1 MTKLSDTNRNHTFTP
16 YGHSKTPRNPTN
28 SLQFHGEF
36 LHSTVGLYF
45 LGLGARTY
53 NPRIFRFHSSDSL
66 SPFSLGGINSYTYC
80 LSDPINLSDPTGRS
94 PLLLRPKT
102 ITLDTN
108 WTLKSR
114 PDYVQKQLRW
124 GNSSAKIFNSDE
136 SPATL
141 STTPPSKQQLHESS
155 HSILPSRRAPEYIN
169 VAPQAIAR
177 LPDSTRISL
186 RGYIRTANQHNDFKA
201 QNVRHLPSDSPIV
214 KDFIQNFGEA
224 RRLLTALK
232 EIYRTTFDEFERN
245 LLSTVLRV
253 RL

>member
-1 MTKLSDTNRNHTFTP
+1 MAKLSNTNRNHTFTP
-16 YGHSKTPRNPTN
+16 YGHSKTPCNPTN
-28 SLQFHGEF
+28 SLQFHGEL

-80 LSDPINLSDPTGRS
+80 FNDPINLSDPTGRS
-94 PLLLRPKT
+94 PLLPRSKT
-102 ITLDTN
+102 ITIDTN
-108 WTLKSR
+108 WTFKSR
-114 PDYVQKQLRW
+114 PDYVQKQFRW

-141 STTPPSKQQLHESS
+141 SATPASKQQLHESS
-155 HSILPSRRAPEYIN
+155 DSIPPSRRAPEFIN

-177 LPDSTRISL
+177 LPDSTRIYLKS
-186 RGYIRTANQHNDFKA
+186 YIRTANQHNDFKA
-201 QNVRHLPSDSPIV
+201 QNVRHLPPDSPIV

-224 RRLLTALK
+224 RRLRTALK
-232 EIYRTTFDEFERN
+232 EIVHSTLDEFEHE
-245 LLSTVLRV
+245 LLSAVLRV